1 VLDNNGAGVTPV
13 FSSAP
18 LKRDNADE
26 KGRSAIRFG
35 GLSGVACEKKR
46 SDVPLS
52 LEDKVRLQSMVD
64 VFEPL
69 LCEELEE
76 VALRARDT
84 HLERGDVLGKPQE
97 EGDEELYVL
106 KEGRVQLYVEIPN
119 GGGEVTLS
127 VVEGGSIFGEL
138 ALGGL
143 RSGEVYA
150 RALVPSLVCSLK
162 TEGVQQLIESNP
174 RVGIAMV
181 RLLSERL
188 RTAEV
193 RLAELAYQQ
202 VPARLANLILR
213 LSASEGIVSREGVR
227 IDTPYTHRQLGTMIG
242 ANREAVT
249 RAMTELRE
257 EGAVEVVGR
266 RIHIKDHEALE
277 RAAEARSA
285 ARSLST

>member
-1 VLDNNGAGVTPV
+1 
-13 FSSAP
+13 
-18 LKRDNADE
+18 
-26 KGRSAIRFG
+26 
-35 GLSGVACEKKR
+35 
-46 SDVPLS
+46 VPLS
-52 LEDKVRLQSMVD
+52 LEDKVRLLSMVD
-64 VFEPL
+64 VFESL
-69 LCEELEE
+69 LREELEE
-76 VALRARDT
+76 VAHRARDT
-84 HLERGDVLGKPQE
+84 LLERGEVLGKPQE
-97 EGDEELYVL
+97 EGNEELYVL

-119 GGGEVTLS
+119 GGEVTLS

-174 RVGIAMV
+174 QVGIAMV

-188 RTAEV
+188 REAEV
-193 RLAELAYQQ
+193 RLAELAYKQ

-213 LSASEGIVSREGVR
+213 LSASEGIMSREGIR
-227 IDTPYTHRQLGTMIG
+227 IGTPYTHRQLGSMIG
-242 ANREAVT
+242 AHREAVT
-249 RAMTELRE
+249 RALTELRE

-277 RAAEARSA
+277 WAAEARSA
-285 ARSLST
+285 TRSLSA